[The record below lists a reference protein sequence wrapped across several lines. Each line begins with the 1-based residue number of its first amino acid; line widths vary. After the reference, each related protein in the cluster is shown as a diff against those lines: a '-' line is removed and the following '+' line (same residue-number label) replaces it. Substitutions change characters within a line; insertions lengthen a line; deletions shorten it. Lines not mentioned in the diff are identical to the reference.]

1 MEVILQDK
9 SAVALLCDCS
19 IPERLPKDHKCGY
32 LTTDFGTEL
41 GCFGFG

>member
-19 IPERLPKDHKCGY
+19 IPEGLPKDGY
-32 LTTDFGTEL
+32 LSTDFGTEL